1 MSEADCEL
9 CRLAGLRTCDTCG
22 GVSFEPRTGIG
33 FDVCGWCRAAT
44 AKGRG
49 EPERPSREAPAR
61 PPRPRG
67 SIVWLSPSVR

>member
-9 CRLAGLRTCDTCG
+9 CRLAGLRRCDTCG

-33 FDVCGWCRAAT
+33 FDVCGFCRTAT

-49 EPERPSREAPAR
+49 EPEQESREAPAR
-61 PPRPRG
+61 SPRPRG
-67 SIVWLSPSVR
+67 FIVEMNPSVR